1 LSLGIFIDD
10 NLDYYLWIG
19 WSMLSMFTTVLV
31 LLSTWKNRM
40 RWLLL
45 PWLVMQIA
53 SLMALCSGVLYLG
66 VILITVYDPLVTLI
80 CIFYVCVG
88 GVVAGIRFLRFMRET
103 IDEF

>member
-1 LSLGIFIDD
+1 
-10 NLDYYLWIG
+10 
-19 WSMLSMFTTVLV
+19 
-31 LLSTWKNRM
+31 
-40 RWLLL
+40 
-45 PWLVMQIA
+45 
-53 SLMALCSGVLYLG
+53 LG